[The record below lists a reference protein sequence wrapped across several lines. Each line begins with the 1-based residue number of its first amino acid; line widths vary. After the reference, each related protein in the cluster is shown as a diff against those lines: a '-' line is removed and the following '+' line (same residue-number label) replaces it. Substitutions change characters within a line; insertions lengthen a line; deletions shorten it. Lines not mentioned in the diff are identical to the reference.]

1 MQKPPTL
8 QQQFPDIA
16 AADSTQT
23 TNRSNY
29 TNNLE
34 SRKLQNSN
42 LVIIIAEQ
50 KFIYLKKFYL
60 FQNNQLKKQKPSIN
74 ASKVSAINNPDR
86 PISVTISMPSRLS
99 GHVEVDGNF
108 ILYINL

>member
-50 KFIYLKKFYL
+50 QFISLKKRFTY
-60 FQNNQLKKQKPSIN
+60 FKTNKNNK
-74 ASKVSAINNPDR
+74 
-86 PISVTISMPSRLS
+86 SRLLMPQKCLPLIIPIGLYLS
-99 GHVEVDGNF
+99 LYQCQVDCQDMSKSMV

>member
-34 SRKLQNSN
+34 SRKLQNTN
-42 LVIIIAEQ
+42 LVIIIADIT
-50 KFIYLKKFYL
+50 IYIFKMFYL
-60 FQNNQLKKQKPSIN
+60 FQYFKTNNNK
-74 ASKVSAINNPDR
+74 
-86 PISVTISMPSRLS
+86 SRLLMPQKCLPLIIPIGLYLS
-99 GHVEVDGNF
+99 LYQCQVDCQDMSKSMV

>member
-34 SRKLQNSN
+34 SRKLQNTN
-42 LVIIIAEQ
+42 LVIIIADIT
-50 KFIYLKKFYL
+50 IYILKCFTYY
-60 FQNNQLKKQKPSIN
+60 NISKQ
-74 ASKVSAINNPDR
+74 
-86 PISVTISMPSRLS
+86 ISTKAV
-99 GHVEVDGNF
+99 
-108 ILYINL
+108 Y